1 MTERDFAAI
10 RVRDE
15 KPRGEARPDDGPL
28 HAVVALQR
36 GAGNAAVSKLLQR
49 DAVAVEPATGRKT
62 LRYLSRGEDVFHLQS
77 RLNRAPEVTTHLAVD
92 GIFGPK
98 TLAAVRQLQ
107 EAHPPLAVDGVVGR
121 ETWPVVEAIQDEPA
135 DDTPIAKKIFD
146 RGAAAY
152 GAGDFAHAYDF
163 FTRAGERV
171 DRPGLVFSRA
181 QSLRRLGGRRKEAI
195 ALYEQ
200 YLASGDPARKQDA
213 EAILAELRG
222 PAKTG
227 DEAVDRDAARNF
239 FESGAAHYAAGR
251 YGHAFD
257 DFMAANALY
266 PRPGLIFSAA
276 QSLRR
281 LGARREEAMALYEQY
296 LASGDEARK
305 EDAETNLA
313 ELRGPAKTGDEA
325 IDNPAAK
332 ALFDRGAAL
341 YQAGKYAQAYDE
353 FTKAYALAPRS
364 GITFSRAQALRKLGG
379 RRDEAIALYEQ
390 YLASPDATRK
400 NDAEFWLG
408 ELKHSGAAP

>member
-1 MTERDFAAI
+1 VAS
-10 RVRDE
+10 RVPDA
-15 KPRGEARPDDGPL
+15 KPLHEARPGSGPL
-28 HAVVALQR
+28 QAVVALQR
-36 GAGNAAVSKLLQR
+36 GVGNAAVSRLLER
-49 DAVAVEPATGRKT
+49 DAIAVAPAATRKT
-62 LRYLSRGEDVFHLQS
+62 LRYLSRGDDVSHLQS

-92 GIFGPK
+92 GMFGPI
-98 TLAAVRQLQ
+98 TRAAVRQFQ
-107 EAHPPLAVDGVVGR
+107 EAHPPLTVDGIVGR
-121 ETWPVVEAIQDEPA
+121 ETWPVVEAIQDEPR

-152 GAGDFAHAYDF
+152 GAADFAHAYDF

-171 DRPGLVFSRA
+171 DRPGIVFSRA
-181 QSLRRLGGRRKEAI
+181 QALRRLGGRRKEAI

-200 YLASGDPARKQDA
+200 YLASGDPARKHDT
-213 EAILAELRG
+213 EKILAELRG

-227 DEAVDRDAARNF
+227 NEAADRDAARKF
-239 FESGAAHYAAGR
+239 FDSGAAHYAAGR
-251 YGHAFD
+251 YGHAYD
-257 DFMAANALY
+257 DFMAAHALF

-276 QSLRR
+276 QALRR
-281 LGARREEAMALYEQY
+281 LGARREEAIALYEQY
-296 LASGDEARK
+296 LASGEEGRK
-305 EDAETNLA
+305 KDAETNLA

-332 ALFDRGAAL
+332 ALFDKGAAL
-341 YQAGKYAQAYDE
+341 YQAGKYARAYDE

-390 YLASPDATRK
+390 YLTAPDATRK
-400 NDAEFWLG
+400 QDAEFWLG